1 MALFRRLSIASL
13 VATFLLVAVG
23 GLVRA
28 TKSGLGCGTDW
39 PQCSGRL
46 VPALET
52 RAEIIEFSHRLT
64 ASVVV
69 ILLAVLAFLAIRHY
83 RRSPAIL
90 WPAIGAF
97 VLVMWQAILGMI
109 VVKLELEAESV
120 VLHLGTA
127 LALLAILVYLVAA
140 AHAAG
145 GGVPERPDRS
155 LTKRAG
161 VAGAAVLILMLVGSY
176 VTGREAGYVFSD
188 WPLMGG
194 RLVPDLGIE
203 LYAIHFLHRGLA
215 VIVGGIVVAVTVP
228 IIRKR
233 AEQPIPARLA
243 IVALAGFAAEVLVG
257 AGNVWTALNS
267 ALVTVHLA
275 IGAVIYTCLV
285 GIAVVCHPALQTV
298 RQPVVST
305 PHPLLEGKL
314 T

>member
-1 MALFRRLSIASL
+1 MTSFRRVSVASL

-39 PQCSGRL
+39 PHCSGRL
-46 VPALET
+46 VPSLET

-69 ILLAVLAFLAIRHY
+69 ILLAVLALLAVRHY

-127 LALLAILVYLVAA
+127 LALLATLVYLVAA
-140 AHAAG
+140 AHVAG
-145 GGVPERPDRS
+145 GGVPSPDRS

-161 VAGAAVLILMLVGSY
+161 LAGGAVLILMLVGSY

-194 RLVPDLGIE
+194 RLVPDLGVE
-203 LYAIHFLHRGLA
+203 LYAIHFLHRALA

-228 IIRKR
+228 VIRKR

-275 IGAVIYTCLV
+275 IGAVIYSCLV

-305 PHPLLEGKL
+305 QHPILEGKL